1 MTSHPL
7 VTFLKWHVEKHRFCK
22 TGYRIFSGIRPA
34 LHRSHLKMVTT
45 KFITGQSRLIRCI
58 KNVFFRYQP
67 VLFKGLKFQK
77 LLNNMQFLY
86 SRFDNLL
93 QPVWLPEILKK
104 LMLGKVVIAPLSQLK
119 EQNSKVSLKAFLKSY
134 DLNLDFN
141 KVNTYDFTTI

>member
-1 MTSHPL
+1 
-7 VTFLKWHVEKHRFCK
+7 
-22 TGYRIFSGIRPA
+22 
-34 LHRSHLKMVTT
+34 
-45 KFITGQSRLIRCI
+45 
-58 KNVFFRYQP
+58 
-67 VLFKGLKFQK
+67 
-77 LLNNMQFLY
+77 MQFLY

-119 EQNSKVSLKAFLKSY
+119 EQNNKVSLKAFLESY